1 MRSYFKRLDTRGHF
15 GDFWHKAK
23 TQREDKKICARMER
37 RRLNMTDTNT
47 IETSTAAELRE
58 LPCEY
63 DRSTR
68 ATSSLSG
75 HWEKCVD
82 ERWQRCSVCAVP
94 VYVPYIYNCK
104 ASEDSNFNYCPHCGA
119 KMDV

>member
-1 MRSYFKRLDTRGHF
+1 M
-15 GDFWHKAK
+15 
-23 TQREDKKICARMER
+23 KKIRE
-37 RRLNMTDTNT
+37 L
-47 IETSTAAELRE
+47 ETSTAAELRE

-68 ATSSLSG
+68 ATSTLSG

-82 ERWQRCSVCAVP
+82 ERWQRCSVCGVP
-94 VYVPYIYNCK
+94 VQRTSVYYCK

-119 KMDV
+119 KMDAEVKA